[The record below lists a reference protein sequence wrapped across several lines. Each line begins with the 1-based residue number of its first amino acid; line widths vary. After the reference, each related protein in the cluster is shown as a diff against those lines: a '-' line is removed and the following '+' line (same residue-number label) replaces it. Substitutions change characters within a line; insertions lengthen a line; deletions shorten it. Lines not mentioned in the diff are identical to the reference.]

1 MKKTKALLALT
12 MTLVFSLTFL
22 TGCGNDEQPVEEKE
36 VSTTSE
42 NTEKVQEEFLGLV
55 DKIDGNTL
63 TLKVVT
69 ASDDIDNYANLGNVV
84 LSETRRTVEVK
95 VDKNTEISYITSG
108 QKLPGTLEDDIEE
121 DDIVA
126 VVPKEDGKEIIVLEY
141 SGTLAGED
149 NGSGGENTTTST
161 DKTTTHKDDDKDD
174 NKTSS
179 DKNNV
184 NNSGN
189 TSDNGDTGR
198 GDVVPSEPGRGDGTP
213 SEPSTPSTPSTPT
226 TPDPV
231 TPTPTPTPTPDP
243 GTGGG
248 GDNGGGG
255 NTAIV

>member
-1 MKKTKALLALT
+1 MKKAKALLALT

-22 TGCGNDEQPVEEKE
+22 TGCGSDEQPVEEKE

-55 DKIDGNTL
+55 DEIDGDTL

-69 ASDDIDNYANLGNVV
+69 ASDDIDNYASLGNVV
-84 LSETRRTVEVK
+84 LSETRRTEKVE
-95 VDKNTEISYITSG
+95 VDKNTEISYISNG

-149 NGSGGENTTTST
+149 NGSGGENATTST
-161 DKTTTHKDDDKDD
+161 DKTTTDKDDD
-174 NKTSS
+174 KTSS

-189 TSDNGDTGR
+189 TSDNGDTSR
-198 GDVVPSEPGRGDGTP
+198 GDVVPSEPGRGDVVP
-213 SEPSTPSTPSTPT
+213 SEPTTPT
-226 TPDPV
+226 TPEGGSTDPV

-248 GDNGGGG
+248 SDNGGGG